1 MPKVPLGVLKSPVE
15 EQKKLVTKSKDL
27 IIFNDKIVNR
37 RTQPQLFNVQAAATT
52 MQIKTTNVS
61 LRASRRRRY
70 SETDMIKLT
79 NETLMAM
86 NVVLDTLPKDFT
98 LLSQM
103 NLVMPDS
110 NPYVMDAVL
119 IDSIENAPQS
129 ARDFFP
135 SEKDPI
141 YQLDE
146 GNNSPVEY
154 SSIQRDGSI
163 TPPIDLSPILSNI
176 NILNE
181 SPIFF
186 GKIKYY

>member
-1 MPKVPLGVLKSPVE
+1 MPKVPLGVLKAPAP
-15 EQKKLVTKSKDL
+15 EQKKIITKSKDL
-27 IIFNDKIVNR
+27 IVFNDKIVNK
-37 RTQPQLFNVQAAATT
+37 RTQPQLFNVQAAAATI
-52 MQIKTTNVS
+52 QVKTTNVS
-61 LRASRRRRY
+61 LRASRHRRV

-79 NETLMAM
+79 NDTLMAM
-86 NVVLDTLPKDFT
+86 NVALDTLPKDFT

-103 NLVMPDS
+103 NLVMPDP
-110 NPYVMDAVL
+110 NPYVMDAEL
-119 IDSIENAPQS
+119 IDSIENAPKS

-146 GNNSPVEY
+146 GNNSALEY
-154 SSIQRDGSI
+154 SSIQRAGSI
-163 TPPIDLSPILSNI
+163 TPPVDLAPILSNI

-181 SPIFF
+181 SSFFF

>member
-1 MPKVPLGVLKSPVE
+1 
-15 EQKKLVTKSKDL
+15 
-27 IIFNDKIVNR
+27 
-37 RTQPQLFNVQAAATT
+37 
-52 MQIKTTNVS
+52 
-61 LRASRRRRY
+61 
-70 SETDMIKLT
+70 
-79 NETLMAM
+79 
-86 NVVLDTLPKDFT
+86 
-98 LLSQM
+98 M
-103 NLVMPDS
+103 NLVMPDP

-154 SSIQRDGSI
+154 SSIQRDGII